1 MLFFKPGK
9 KVTWPGRWWARPLR
23 LTRTRAA
30 WWASWWCTAPRPAAA
45 QRPTAPPPPRAWTS
59 RPPPMR
65 VSSRGTD
72 SQAGWPPAFY
82 VIYIM
87 EILTHR
93 RRIPTEEEGKG
104 RRSCLGIVLE
114 CRSSHLECKD
124 DLNKFSLEE
133 HPFWE
138 GDDHPFFQSI
148 HSASLLFYLSISS
161 NHPAKALVWHLVES
175 IPSPNQ
181 QRRHVP
187 FFCTYV
193 LTVLA
198 GLQVLAGLRC
208 RSMSIHMYRRIR
220 LLIFMDPELKIF
232 S

>member
-1 MLFFKPGK
+1 
-9 KVTWPGRWWARPLR
+9 
-23 LTRTRAA
+23 
-30 WWASWWCTAPRPAAA
+30 
-45 QRPTAPPPPRAWTS
+45 
-59 RPPPMR
+59 
-65 VSSRGTD
+65 
-72 SQAGWPPAFY
+72 
-82 VIYIM
+82 M
-87 EILTHR
+87 EILTYR

-181 QRRHVP
+181 AATTCAFFLYICTNRISRVAGISRVAVQIHVNS
-187 FFCTYV
+187 YV
-193 LTVLA
+193 
-198 GLQVLAGLRC
+198 
-208 RSMSIHMYRRIR
+208 YKRIR
-220 LLIFMDPELKIF
+220 LLFFMDLEPKIF
-232 S
+232 SQKIQYCLALCNIFINQFVQQFS